1 MISSYRDLDVW
12 RRSMD
17 LVEHCYRATASFP
30 RAEEFGLRAQ
40 LRRACVSVPS
50 NIAERHGRST
60 TGEYLQH
67 LSVAHGSLME
77 VETQLQISGRL
88 GYLEPGAVTALLG
101 ETGQIGKMIH
111 TIGSRLRTRV
121 TGRNRGVPPAVAAP
135 NKRMP

>member
-30 RAEEFGLRAQ
+30 RSEEFGLRAQ

-50 NIAERHGRST
+50 NIAEGHGRST

-77 VETQLQISGRL
+77 VETQLQIGCRL
-88 GYLEPGAVTALLG
+88 GYLDPKVAEALLS
-101 ETGQIGKMIH
+101 ETAQIGKMIH
-111 TIGSRLRTRV
+111 TMGNRLKARV
-121 TGRNRGVPPAVAAP
+121 VARSAA
-135 NKRMP
+135 RV